1 MSEIEYQRIPKDLRH
16 PAKTAMTHGWTIRQA
31 TANGYRIDSP
41 GKKETFYIPFK
52 CSNAQSEARRL
63 MQKVTRAVMTEDNPL
78 AQRMREELNDPKNT
92 DRTIE
97 CSECG
102 VEFVTTEG
110 FDKHV
115 DACAEALL
123 ARMEA
128 ASAAVKAER
137 EQDKA
142 ITPPQVDRPAEG
154 LPGYVKSARIPTP
167 SHRPELTAEL
177 SGSGKMDNKEEDS
190 NMGGNTGGYKRGP
203 YNRREGIKPG
213 ISRAIYEAM
222 RSRAQHRDEALSA
235 YANAIGAMVEEK
247 IGALTDAE
255 TKLGQIFDLL
265 GMDPD
270 AEARIS
276 DLQAKVNELSDENER
291 VTGNLKSLKDLLSD
305 IK

>member
-1 MSEIEYQRIPKDLRH
+1 MSDDIEYHRLPKDLRH
-16 PAKTAMTHGWTIRQA
+16 PAKTAMTHDWTVRQA

-41 GKKETFYIPFK
+41 GKTETFYIPFK
-52 CSNAQSEARRL
+52 TGNAQSEARRL
-63 MQKVTRAVMTEDNPL
+63 MQKVTRAVMTEDTPSSRL
-78 AQRMREELNDPKNT
+78 AREELNDPKNT

-115 DACAEALL
+115 DACAEAAH
-123 ARMEA
+123 ARLE
-128 ASAAVKAER
+128 AER
-137 EQDKA
+137 EASKA
-142 ITPPQVDRPAEG
+142 ITPPQEERPAERV
-154 LPGYVKSARIPTP
+154 PGYVKSARIPTP
-167 SHRPELTAEL
+167 AHRPELAAKL

-190 NMGGNTGGYKRGP
+190 NMGENTSGYKRGP
-203 YNRREGIKPG
+203 YNRREAVKPG
-213 ISRAIYEAM
+213 LSRAIYEAM

-235 YANAIGAMVEEK
+235 YANAIGNMVEDK
-247 IGALTDAE
+247 IGALSDAE
-255 TKLGQIFDLL
+255 SKLSQIFDLL

-270 AEARIS
+270 TEATIA
-276 DLQAKVNELSDENER
+276 DLQARVNELSDENER

>member
-1 MSEIEYQRIPKDLRH
+1 MSDDIQYQRIPKDLRH

-41 GKKETFYIPFK
+41 GKTENFYVPFK
-52 CSNAQSEARRL
+52 TNAAQMEARKL
-63 MQKVTRAVMTEDNPL
+63 MQKITRAVMVEDTPMSK
-78 AQRMREELNDPKNT
+78 RVREELNDPKNT

-97 CSECG
+97 CGECG

-115 DACAEALL
+115 DGCAEAVRARL
-123 ARMEA
+123 A
-128 ASAAVKAER
+128 AER
-137 EQDKA
+137 EATKA
-142 ITPPQVDRPAEG
+142 ITPPQVERPAEG

-167 SHRPELTAEL
+167 AHRPELTAKL

-190 NMGGNTGGYKRGP
+190 NMGENTVGYKRGP
-203 YNRREGIKPG
+203 YNRREAVKPG

-222 RSRAQHRDEALSA
+222 RTRAQHRDEALSV
-235 YANAIGAMVEEK
+235 YANIIGGIVEDK
-247 IGALTDAE
+247 IGALSDAE
-255 TKLGQIFDLL
+255 AKLGQIFDLL

-270 AEARIS
+270 AEATIS
-276 DLQAKVNELSDENER
+276 DLQARVNELTDENER

>member
-1 MSEIEYQRIPKDLRH
+1 MSDDIEYHRLPKDLRH
-16 PAKTAMTHGWTIRQA
+16 PARTAMTHEWTIRQA

-41 GKKETFYIPFK
+41 GKTETFYIPFK
-52 CSNAQSEARRL
+52 TGNAQSEARRL
-63 MQKVTRAVMTEDNPL
+63 MQKVTRAVMTEDTPMSRQ
-78 AQRMREELNDPKNT
+78 ARKELNDPKNT
-92 DRTIE
+92 DRTME

-115 DACAEALL
+115 DACAEA
-123 ARMEA
+123 ARARLEA
-128 ASAAVKAER
+128 QRKAAE
-137 EQDKA
+137 A
-142 ITPPQVDRPAEG
+142 ITPPQEEKPAEG
-154 LPGYVKSARIPTP
+154 LPGYVKSARLPTP
-167 SHRPELTAEL
+167 AHRPELTAKL

-222 RSRAQHRDEALSA
+222 RSRSQHRDEALSA
-235 YANAIGAMVEEK
+235 YANVIGGIVEEK
-247 IGALTDAE
+247 IGALSDAE
-255 TKLGQIFDLL
+255 TKLGQIFELL

-270 AEARIS
+270 AEATIS
-276 DLQAKVNELSDENER
+276 DLQARVNELTDENER